1 MKNKLQDRRF
11 IILIVFTLFF
21 IALGVR
27 LANITVVNGEYYR
40 ELSVNK
46 RLKQI
51 PELAKRGEVFDR
63 NGILIAGNIPAFTVK
78 LSGSNLSSLDLN
90 KVAVKLLSILDNNEE
105 DRIRF
110 PIQKQDDNFY
120 FTYDDNILKYLID
133 NDYEVGTSA
142 ENVYHQIRR
151 REQISDELSDSEAQ
165 RFLLLNG
172 VSLPLSVN
180 KMKFWS
186 EIEKEEFLES
196 YGLDLDISAKDA
208 FDAISQN
215 KSYGIDD
222 LYTDDEAL
230 KILTLKYALKVKGYR
245 KYDPIKVASNLKK
258 ETVVLIEEMS
268 MDLPGVN
275 VDVEPVRYYPYNE
288 SAAHILGYM
297 GKISSESEIEKF
309 VDKYDYDRNQLIGKV
324 GIEGEFELDLNGE
337 DGYKFIEVDVFGK
350 LIREV
355 DSTFDGRT
363 SKPSKSGSDIQL
375 TIDIELQKKL
385 ELYLEKATKAIQ
397 VGGTYTSPWGD
408 YNYSDSFP
416 NAKTAAGV
424 VVDVKTGEVLAMA
437 SYPSYDVNV
446 FSTGISYDDWESL
459 SSENKRDP
467 LSPRP
472 LYNIATLT
480 AVQPGSIYKMVTG
493 YAAMEQGLDPNKKL
507 YADGF
512 VELGNHQ
519 YGCWLWNNYR
529 AKHGMI
535 DLYGAIEESCNYYF
549 FDIASGYD
557 YYKKKPLDFEMN
569 TEILLEYSKQFGLDS
584 KTGIEISETSF
595 GIPDPDRKRRS
606 ILNNMKN
613 AIKSSAATYFPE
625 SVTSDEYKLSA
636 MIDEIASWGPEN
648 PSRGTI
654 IARLEKI
661 GMKDDY
667 TIINKLADLIKYSYF
682 NLIEW
687 SEGDTLNLA
696 IGQGD
701 HKYTT
706 VQMARYIATIANDGY
721 LNELSIV
728 KKVADKVIVKNQDV
742 TNVDMIKNGSLKE
755 MRRGMLDVT
764 SGSRGTA
771 NSTFKNFPIQVGGK
785 TGSAEMSGKIAPIS
799 EREYLTKYL
808 RQIDSKLLIADVEK
822 RSIEILKDRNEELAD
837 LQLEKTASIVEEDR
851 QRLEN
856 KITSLFSS
864 GYVSEDSSLRQAVK
878 DLSTKRITDSMLNE
892 FRQNYDDFGWFVS
905 FAPYDDPEIAVVIL
919 IPQAA
924 HGGYASPPAKDII
937 ADYFKLEE
945 KTDEA
950 NLDTSVQ

>member
-21 IALGVR
+21 IVLGIR

-63 NGILIAGNIPAFTVK
+63 NGVLIAGNMPAFAVK
-78 LSGSNLSSLDLN
+78 LSGSNLSSSDFN
-90 KVAVKLLSILDNNEE
+90 QVAVKLLTILDDSDEK
-105 DRIRF
+105 RIQF
-110 PIQKQDDNFY
+110 PIQKNENGFY
-120 FTYDDNILKYLID
+120 FTYDNNISKYLID
-133 NDYEVGTSA
+133 NGYEEGTSA
-142 ENVYHQIRR
+142 ENVYHQIRS
-151 REQISDELSDSEAQ
+151 REQISEELSDSEAQ
-165 RFLLLNG
+165 RFLYLNG
-172 VSLPLSVN
+172 VSLPLSVS

-186 EIEKEEFLES
+186 EIEKESFLKS
-196 YGLDLDISAKDA
+196 YGLELDISAKDA
-208 FDAISQN
+208 FDTISAT
-215 KSYGIDD
+215 KSYRINDS
-222 LYTDDEAL
+222 YTDEEAL
-230 KILTLKYALKVKGYR
+230 KILTLKYALKIKGFR
-245 KYDPIKVASNLKK
+245 KYDPIKVAGNLKK

-275 VDVEPVRYYPYNE
+275 IEVEPVRYYPYKE

-297 GKISSESEIEKF
+297 GKIAFESEIEKY
-309 VDKYDYDRNQLIGKV
+309 VNTHGYDRNQLIGKM
-324 GIEGEFELDLNGE
+324 GIELSYELDLNGE

-355 DSTFDGRT
+355 ESTFDGRT

-385 ELYLEKATKAIQ
+385 EGYLEKAAKAIQ
-397 VGGTYTSPWGD
+397 VGGTYESEWGD
-408 YNYSDSFP
+408 YNYSSAFP

-446 FSTGISYDDWESL
+446 FSTGISYDDWEAL

-472 LYNIATLT
+472 LYNIATRT
-480 AVQPGSIYKMVTG
+480 AVQPGSTYKMLTG
-493 YAAMEQGLDPNKKL
+493 FAAMEQGMDPSKKIF
-507 YADGF
+507 ADGF
-512 VELGNHQ
+512 VELGNHK
-519 YGCWLWNNYR
+519 YGCWYWNNYR

-535 DLYGAIEESCNYYF
+535 DLYGALEESCNYYF
-549 FDIASGYD
+549 YDIASGYD

-569 TEILLEYSKQFGLDS
+569 TEILLEYSKMFGLDS

-606 ILNNMKN
+606 IINNMKYT
-613 AIKSSAATYFPE
+613 IKSSASTYFPE
-625 SVTSDEYKLSA
+625 SVTSDEDKLNA
-636 MIDEIASWGPEN
+636 MVDEIASWGPEN
-648 PSRGTI
+648 PSRGTLI
-654 IARLEKI
+654 VRLKKI
-661 GMKDDY
+661 GMKNDY
-667 TIINKLADLIKYSYF
+667 TLINQLADLIKYSYF

-701 HKYTT
+701 HKYTPI
-706 VQMARYIATIANDGY
+706 QMARYIATVANDGF

-728 KKVADKVIVKNQDV
+728 KKVDETNIVKNQDV
-742 TNVDMIKNGSLKE
+742 TNVDMIENDSLE
-755 MRRGMLDVT
+755 AMRKGMLDVT
-764 SGSRGTA
+764 SGDRGTA
-771 NSTFKNFPIQVGGK
+771 KGTFRDFPIQVGGK
-785 TGSAEMSGKIAPIS
+785 TGSAEMSGKIPPVS
-799 EREYLTKYL
+799 EREYLSKYL
-808 RQIDSKLLIADVEK
+808 KQIDKDLTFADVEK
-822 RSIEILKDRNEELAD
+822 RSTEILKMRNEELAD

-851 QRLEN
+851 QRLEK
-856 KITSLFSS
+856 KITSLFKN

-878 DLSTKRITDSMLNE
+878 DLSSKRITDSMLNE
-892 FRQNYDDFGWFVS
+892 FRQDYDDFGWFVS
-905 FAPYDDPEIAVVIL
+905 FAPYEEPEIAVVIL
-919 IPQAA
+919 IPQSA

-937 ADYFKLEE
+937 ADYFKLE
-945 KTDEA
+945 KQSDESIV
-950 NLDTSVQ
+950 DTTIQ